1 MTDIAAT
8 DQNSVNDALATVRD
22 RIQLLET
29 QAAAL
34 LAYQKRAFEAPVA
47 DVADPPVE
55 LRTPAPMAAV
65 HDDADGFDR
74 RFHEFASSEESHDE
88 TSRRWLLGA

>member
-1 MTDIAAT
+1 VTDTAT
-8 DQNSVNDALATVRD
+8 TGKNPVDVALASVRD

-29 QAAAL
+29 QTAAL

-47 DVADPPVE
+47 DVADPPVV
-55 LRTPAPMAAV
+55 LRSPSPMAAV
-65 HDDADGFDR
+65 QDDADGFDQ
-74 RFHEFASSEESHDE
+74 RFRDFASSEESHDE